1 MNDFESS
8 GKAGGLLSAVR
19 EWMPSARALSL
30 RVVPHGDGL
39 ASPASDDS
47 PP

>member
-30 RVVPHGDGL
+30 RTVAHGDGL